1 MQEGWGWGG
10 VTSPGVRTVRVCV
23 KGRASIKTE
32 EKAFLGAGQGRAF
45 ASEGAQGGRAGRG
58 SRRRGPRPRAGWARE
73 GAS

>member
-1 MQEGWGWGG
+1 M
-10 VTSPGVRTVRVCV
+10 CV